1 MLSTVSAVACVGA
14 GAIGSSWARL
24 FARNGLDVR
33 VYDAVAAPEID
44 GARTV
49 RTLAEAVDGAAY
61 VQESVPEQLE
71 LKQELFAELDR
82 LAPADVVLASS
93 ASALPISRI
102 AARVVHPERCLV
114 VHPLNPPHVIPL
126 VELAP
131 GERTSAGAVEA
142 ARAFMTGI
150 GQRPIVCR
158 KEVFGFVANRMQMA
172 LLREALHLHR
182 DGVASVADIDRCL
195 TDGLAL
201 RWAVL
206 GPFAVEHTNAPSID
220 ENLRKFG
227 SVIRE
232 LFASLYSGTDLL
244 GDDDVDAIVDEVE
257 ELYSD
262 RPHDELIRWRD
273 RKIAE
278 LRAVVE

>member
-1 MLSTVSAVACVGA
+1 MLSDVRAVACVGA

-24 FARNGLDVR
+24 FARSGLEVR
-33 VYDAVAAPEID
+33 TYDAVVAPEIE
-44 GARTV
+44 GTLAV
-49 RTLAEAVDGAAY
+49 ASLAEALDGAVY
-61 VQESVPEQLE
+61 VQESVPEELE

-82 LAPADVVLASS
+82 LAPAEVVLASS

-102 AARVVHPERCLV
+102 AAGVAHPERCLV

-131 GERTSAGAVEA
+131 GAHTSPEVIEAV
-142 ARAFMTGI
+142 RAFMARV

-158 KEVFGFVANRMQMA
+158 KEVFGFVANRLQMA

-182 DGVASVADIDRCL
+182 DGVASVADIDRCVS
-195 TDGLAL
+195 DGLGL
-201 RWAVL
+201 RWALL

-227 SVIRE
+227 PVIRE
-232 LFASLYSGTDLL
+232 LFASLYSGSDLL
-244 GDDDVDAIVDEVE
+244 GDDEVDAIVDEVE
-257 ELYSD
+257 ELYAD

-273 RKIAE
+273 RKLAE
-278 LRAVVE
+278 LQAAKK